1 MSLVAVY
8 TAFNSA
14 DAHLVR
20 SRLEAAGIPSVINNE
35 LAALSMGGY
44 TQGAG
49 GITVEVPE
57 DRAPD
62 ARAIIESHSSSAE
75 NE

>member
-20 SRLEAAGIPSVINNE
+20 SLLEAANIPAMINNE
-35 LAALSMGGY
+35 LASLSMAGY

-49 GITVEVPE
+49 GVTVEVPE
-57 DRAPD
+57 DRAAE
-62 ARAIIESHSSSAE
+62 ARALIESHPSSAE
-75 NE
+75 E